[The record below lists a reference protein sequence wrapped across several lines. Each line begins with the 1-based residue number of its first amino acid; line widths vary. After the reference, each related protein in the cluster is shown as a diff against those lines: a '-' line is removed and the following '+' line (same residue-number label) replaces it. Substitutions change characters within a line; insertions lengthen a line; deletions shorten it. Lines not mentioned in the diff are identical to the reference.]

1 MLNEKYDGR
10 GCQVGALRKARGET
24 GRPTE
29 AQLDVV
35 DDLLASQ
42 RRDGA
47 RVLELME
54 KVKAD
59 RNRSMPAEAG

>member
-1 MLNEKYDGR
+1 M
-10 GCQVGALRKARGET
+10 GALRKARGET

-29 AQLDVV
+29 AQLDLM

-59 RNRSMPAEAG
+59 LNRSMPAEAG